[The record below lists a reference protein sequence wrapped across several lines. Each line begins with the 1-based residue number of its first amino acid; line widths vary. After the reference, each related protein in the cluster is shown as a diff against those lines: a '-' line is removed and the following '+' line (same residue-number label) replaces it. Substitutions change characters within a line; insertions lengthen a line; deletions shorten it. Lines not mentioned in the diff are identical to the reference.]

1 MNDLIRRAGSR
12 CNYPPLLGAL
22 AVIAFGVLAT
32 CAPWLAA
39 HHDRAVQIAREA
51 GAVLL
56 VAIGWAV
63 AVLAVHLTSP
73 ARWVHRPRWPE
84 GPDLEPLDVPVR
96 PARGEPAVHDITSIG
111 QAPPVAWP
119 GKRPGP
125 APEPSREI
133 VPAKSEVTG

>member
-1 MNDLIRRAGSR
+1 MNDLFRRAGSR

-32 CAPWLAA
+32 CAPWLSA

-56 VAIGWAV
+56 VAAGYGIV
-63 AVLAVHLTSP
+63 ALAVHATSP

-84 GPDLEPLDVPVR
+84 GPDLAPLDVPER
-96 PARGEPAVHDITSIG
+96 PARPVPYADDPPVMT
-111 QAPPVAWP
+111 APPVAWP
-119 GKRPGP
+119 GTRPEPAPGP
-125 APEPSREI
+125 ARVVVPSE
-133 VPAKSEVTG
+133 VEVTG